1 MRATI
6 IGAGPAGLAAAILI
20 RKRLDADVTILEA
33 AREADSPGLGI
44 ALLPFAIDQLRAME
58 LDGYGDFVAGC
69 VLVDRETRAFAQG
82 FGAGDRVEQ
91 YRKQTTQYFGVKRAL
106 LLSFLIRAARG
117 AGVNIEFGTDISE
130 SKIGRQRENS
140 DLLIGADGAG
150 SVVRSA
156 HLNTFEPRE
165 VVSTSRFAWLE
176 LEGPLDKF
184 NFGYVLIPN
193 AGLVRIT
200 AYPHGGN
207 ECSAIVTHSA
217 GLTEYFDSDDMT
229 DGEGMISAAGIEAIN
244 GMFSPGLGGRRI
256 SGRSRWRT
264 FRATHCRKAAFANV
278 ALVGDAYATVF
289 YETGWGTSAA
299 LQEARILSQALFKRD
314 TIAGG
319 LELYDRKLPEISEGL
334 VAATTKT
341 MLEVDGQ
348 DARFAELGPDGFL
361 ASFPA

>member
-6 IGAGPAGLAAAILI
+6 IGAGPAGLAAGILI
-20 RKRLDADVTILEA
+20 RNRLDADVTILEA
-33 AREADSPGLGI
+33 AREEDAPGLGI

-58 LDGYGDFVAGC
+58 LGGYAEFASRC
-69 VLVDRETRAFAQG
+69 VLVDRETRAFAER

-91 YRKQTTQYFGVKRAL
+91 TRKQTTQYWGVKRAL
-106 LLSFLIRAARG
+106 LLSFLTAAARAA
-117 AGVNIEFGTDISE
+117 GVEIEFGTDISE
-130 SKIGRQRENS
+130 SRIGRQRENS
-140 DLLIGADGAG
+140 DLLVGADGAG

-184 NFGYVLIPN
+184 NFGYVFVPDS
-193 AGLVRIT
+193 GLVRIT

-217 GLTEYFDSDDMT
+217 GMTEYFDGAGMVDADD
-229 DGEGMISAAGIEAIN
+229 MISADGIRVLNE
-244 GMFSPGLGGRRI
+244 MFSPGLGGRRI
-256 SGRSRWRT
+256 AGRSRWRT
-264 FRATHCRKAAFANV
+264 FRATQCRKAAFANV

-348 DARFAELGPDGFL
+348 EARFADLGPAGFL

>member
-1 MRATI
+1 MKATI

-20 RKRLDADVTILEA
+20 KKQLDADVTILEA
-33 AREADSPGLGI
+33 AREEDSPGLGI
-44 ALLPFAIDQLRAME
+44 ALLPFAIDQLRTME
-58 LDGYGDFVAGC
+58 LDGYAEFAARC
-69 VLVDRETRAFAQG
+69 VLIDRETRAFAER
-82 FGAGDRVEQ
+82 FGANDRIEQ
-91 YRKQTTQYFGVKRAL
+91 SRKQTTQYWGVKRAL
-106 LLSFLIRAARG
+106 LLSFLTSAARAYG
-117 AGVNIEFGTDISE
+117 AKIEFGSEISE
-130 SKIGRQRENS
+130 SSIGRQREHV
-140 DLLIGADGAG
+140 DLLVGADGAG

-165 VVSTSRFAWLE
+165 VMSTSRFAWLE

-184 NFGYVLIPN
+184 NFGYVLVPD

-200 AYPHGGN
+200 AYPHGDN

-217 GLTEYFDSDDMT
+217 GMTGYFDRAAMVDED
-229 DGEGMISAAGIEAIN
+229 GMISAAGIAAIN
-244 GMFSPGLGGRRI
+244 EMFSAGLGGRRI

-314 TIAGG
+314 TVAAG
-319 LELYDRKLPEISEGL
+319 LDLYDRKLPEISEGL

-341 MLEVDGQ
+341 MLDVDGQ
-348 DARFAELGPDGFL
+348 EARFAALGPAGFL